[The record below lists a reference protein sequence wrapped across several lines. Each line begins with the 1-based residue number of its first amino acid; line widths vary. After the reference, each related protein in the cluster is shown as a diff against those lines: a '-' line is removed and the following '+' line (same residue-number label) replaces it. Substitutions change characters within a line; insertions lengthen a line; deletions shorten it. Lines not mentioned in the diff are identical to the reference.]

1 MIPVGQ
7 RGRIVEGE
15 LAGWEIEVERDEELA
30 AWCVA
35 WWIHQGRVSC
45 FMHFVA
51 NGRDEVSELFSRRGW
66 VVDWGVRPAM
76 LPAA

>member
-15 LAGWEIEVERDEELA
+15 LEGWEIEVERDEDLA

-35 WWIHQGRVSC
+35 WWTHAGRVSC
-45 FMHFVA
+45 FMHFTA
-51 NGRDEVSELFSRRGW
+51 AGREEIHELFSKRGW
-66 VVDWGVRPAM
+66 VVDWSSQAAL